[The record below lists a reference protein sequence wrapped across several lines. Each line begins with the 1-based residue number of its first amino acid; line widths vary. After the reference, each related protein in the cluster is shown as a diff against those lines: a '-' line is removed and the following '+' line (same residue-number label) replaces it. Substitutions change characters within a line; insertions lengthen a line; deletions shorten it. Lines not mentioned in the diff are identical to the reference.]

1 MHCGSIELQNKPRR
15 EICGVY
21 FFPAA
26 HTYFRND
33 AHHFY
38 LPLNICQC
46 EVIDSK
52 TMAPDRNPKRTL
64 KKKLSTNRGEIEKRV
79 RASSDDHHEIVFFQ
93 RHILDD
99 INESTPGQDFL
110 NEICPEGVR
119 RTFRAVLIAVAKA
132 PPKRF
137 AGGGYWEAMHGEMSG
152 WYEVRVNGPKRRHYR
167 LFCLCRKLI
176 GERKYRSNLFSF
188 LFRQLL

>member
-1 MHCGSIELQNKPRR
+1 
-15 EICGVY
+15 
-21 FFPAA
+21 
-26 HTYFRND
+26 
-33 AHHFY
+33 
-38 LPLNICQC
+38 
-46 EVIDSK
+46 
-52 TMAPDRNPKRTL
+52 MAPDRNPKRTM
-64 KKKLSTNRGEIEKRV
+64 KKKLSTHRGEIEKRI
-79 RASSDDHHEIVFFQ
+79 RPSSDDQHEIVFFQ

-99 INESTPGQDFL
+99 INEPTPGQDFL

-167 LFCLCRKLI
+167 LFCLLDYDHPHEPKPLLVVVTGLSKLFKTQFNDADYAKVRKL
-176 GERKYRSNLFSF
+176 GREYKSRRFE
-188 LFRQLL
+188 